1 MANSG
6 TNKITVLLPNEEFRR
21 FGDYCREH
29 GFKKSTLI
37 ARLVR
42 DLLINAEKEEEKE
55 KVAASEQN
63 PGRV

>member
-1 MANSG
+1 MDTSG
-6 TNKITVLLPNEEFRR
+6 TSKITVLLPNEEFRR

-42 DLLINAEKEEEKE
+42 DLLNAEKEKE
-55 KVAASEQN
+55 KLAPSEQN
-63 PGRV
+63 PRRT